1 LGRGVDELKD
11 FMNKSQLRKN
21 LMDIVL
27 LLVMLLFVWILLIF
41 PFLLHLTRKKDALI
55 HFTRFEAKEIATE
68 LKQYS
73 IQTGGLT
80 NIDNNFVF
88 QTVFGTNGTVNLNYH
103 SEQTNSQGQVLDCW
117 KTPYQIEILAKT
129 NFVVTSAGPDKIFGD
144 ADDIIFNSVSN
155 DFVKP

>member
-1 LGRGVDELKD
+1 ML
-11 FMNKSQLRKN
+11 
-21 LMDIVL
+21 IVL
-27 LLVMLLFVWILLIF
+27 LLVGFFFVLPLLIG
-41 PFLLHLTRKKDALI
+41 PFLPNHTRRIKAFVI
-55 HFTRFEAKEIATE
+55 FTRFETKEIATE

-73 IQTGGLT
+73 ITTGGLT

-88 QTVFGTNGTVNLNYH
+88 QAVFGTNGTVNLNYH

-117 KTPYQIEILAKT
+117 KTPYQIEILTRT
-129 NFVVTSAGPDKIFGD
+129 NFVVTSAGPNKRFGD